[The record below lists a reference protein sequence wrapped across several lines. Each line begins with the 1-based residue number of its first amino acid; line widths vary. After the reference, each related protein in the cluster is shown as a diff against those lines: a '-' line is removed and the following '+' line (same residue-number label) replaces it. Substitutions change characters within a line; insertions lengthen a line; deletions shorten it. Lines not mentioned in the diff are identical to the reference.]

1 MKIVADYKKRK
12 ELKEYLPHHEHC
24 KLKADRKSVEKTP
37 PVVSQRSPDSTAA
50 EPETRGS
57 ENTPELKR
65 SLTEDDEER
74 FEKENEEL
82 PSCKKRKYE
91 NGETETDVSHN
102 GGSNGK

>member
-57 ENTPELKR
+57 DHTPELKR

-74 FEKENEEL
+74 FEKENEAL